1 MIPAANA
8 TRGDNTR
15 DNVEMVEIFGATQL
29 EPPHGTYTVKVTHKG
44 DLLDGAGQVG
54 AQNLSL
60 VVSGAEALPAPDFR
74 ITLFETD
81 GSGGYDLGWPTVVG
95 GLYEVERSGD
105 LVNWTFDQ
113 EVSPTSVFTVANVVP
128 PASSTEHFYRIKRT
142 K

>member
-15 DNVEMVEIFGATQL
+15 DNVEMVEIFGTTQL

-44 DLLDGAGQVG
+44 DLVDAEGEIG
-54 AQNLSL
+54 AQNVSL
-60 VVSGAEALPAPDFR
+60 VVSGAEAQPAPDFR
-74 ITLFETD
+74 ITLFEDD
-81 GSGGYDLGWPTVVG
+81 GAGGYDLGWPTVVR
-95 GLYEVERSGD
+95 GLYEVERSED

-113 EVSPTSVFTVANVVP
+113 EVSPTAAFTVANVVP
-128 PASSTEHFYRIKRT
+128 PSGSTEHFYRIKRT